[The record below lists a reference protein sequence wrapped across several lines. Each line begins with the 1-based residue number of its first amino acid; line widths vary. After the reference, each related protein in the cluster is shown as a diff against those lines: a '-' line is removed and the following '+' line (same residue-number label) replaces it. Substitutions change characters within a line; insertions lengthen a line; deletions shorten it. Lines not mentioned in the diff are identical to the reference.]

1 MQALFLSQEFIPMK
15 RIEAQFDDWSSK
27 LIPWFLHHG
36 LKIILII
43 FLAYLAN
50 KLLQKLIYKAVRM
63 SVATDPSSSSDAEK
77 KREDTLIS
85 IFSTTLRI
93 VFIIIVSMMA
103 LQEVGVEIGPLLAG
117 AGIVGLAL
125 GFGGQYLIRDLISGL
140 FIILENQYRIGDV
153 VSFDNTGGLVEEIT
167 LRMTT
172 IRDQDG
178 TVHHIPHGE
187 IKKVSNLSKNFSR
200 VNLNIGISYDSD
212 LEKVIALIN
221 EIGADMA
228 KDELWKDTIIKAPQF
243 LRVNDL
249 GESSIIIKILG
260 ETTPLHQWEV
270 TGELRKRI
278 LITFR
283 QKGIEIPFPQTVVH
297 LADKKKEERL

>member
-1 MQALFLSQEFIPMK
+1 
-15 RIEAQFDDWSSK
+15 
-27 LIPWFLHHG
+27 
-36 LKIILII
+36 
-43 FLAYLAN
+43 
-50 KLLQKLIYKAVRM
+50 
-63 SVATDPSSSSDAEK
+63 
-77 KREDTLIS
+77 
-85 IFSTTLRI
+85 
-93 VFIIIVSMMA
+93 MMA

-221 EIGADMA
+221 EIGAEMA
-228 KDELWKDTIIKAPQF
+228 KDDLWKDTIIKAPQF

>member
-63 SVATDPSSSSDAEK
+63 AVATDPSSSSDAEK

-93 VFIIIVSMMA
+93 VFIIIVSMLA